1 MKKIILIFATLFYTL
16 FSNAQLSYP
25 SEFNEYCPKQEYNF
39 SVDIY
44 ATGNSTASYTTSG
57 GVQIVG
63 TPYIHGS
70 RYYYKVKFADYPG
83 TQIVKITYNGNPFEV
98 KYKYIKSLF
107 GGYSHPN
114 DPNQIEVPLCNT
126 NPFTLQLNGKF
137 TNQYTNPVSYFGTI
151 IKYSFKLPAGWKI
164 NNQLSTGSNWITI
177 NGPVFNITPDASTTG
192 VIWYIAKNDCPDLS
206 LFDAGAASVIYIN
219 RPNPTF
225 TLSPSSLTFVCGTQ
239 QTKTFTVST
248 PNSISCSTS
257 YLWSL
262 GANNGWLY
270 NGSPA
275 PASFSTTTS
284 SITLTSANGNI
295 LPSTVNVTPI
305 LNGTSYAQMSCTTAF
320 TAFSSSATIT
330 GNTAICP
337 SNSVV
342 CTINNLGAGNTVTWS
357 SSSTAVAT
365 VSGGTQSQVTV
376 NGVANGFADIIA
388 TISNACGQTVIKK
401 NTVYVGVPTTPAA
414 GIYANPMW
422 VRNNFFPLTIDFPVI
437 PNATSY
443 VWTIEN
449 DPENPPYCTTA
460 TSYPAKFVLNNSNT
474 TLATTTPSAKINFG
488 GCFGTYFIKCK
499 AINNCGETDVFYKHI
514 WVGSSGSSPCDK
526 NNNISSEFKILQNP
540 IKNGVLKLKTDI
552 LFNNDIITEDAS
564 ILQGDGPCEG
574 PWEAPIIGKISSQNL
589 NTVIA
594 IYDMAGVKRLEKQ
607 IDNNK
612 ESIEITNFNLPS
624 GNYILHFKKGN
635 QISKKIIIIE

>member
-1 MKKIILIFATLFYTL
+1 MKKLNYLYFYTCLLLITFVTKTNAQITNTINGINLSGNSNSISTNSCNPINFVDNSPNSAVSVVIFYTL
-16 FSNAQLSYP
+16 TRASN
-25 SEFNEYCPKQEYNF
+25 
-39 SVDIY
+39 V
-44 ATGNSTASYTTSG
+44 ATGTGNIRFMLKTSSNSSPTLITQLDVPESLWASNSTTGSLPGSFNGSNIQSSG
-57 GVQIVG
+57 GVI
-63 TPYIHGS
+63 YLE
-70 RYYYKVKFADYPG
+70 YK
-83 TQIVKITYNGNPFEV
+83 TQG
-98 KYKYIKSLF
+98 
-107 GGYSHPN
+107 
-114 DPNQIEVPLCNT
+114 
-126 NPFTLQLNGKF
+126 
-137 TNQYTNPVSYFGTI
+137 GTI
-151 IKYSFKLPAGWKI
+151 IKSCEVQITKSAPILTPSFSFSP
-164 NNQLSTGSNWITI
+164 
-177 NGPVFNITPDASTTG
+177 TT
-192 VIWYIAKNDCPDLS
+192 LS
-206 LFDAGAASVIYIN
+206 LNCGDATS
-219 RPNPTF
+219 
-225 TLSPSSLTFVCGTQ
+225 
-239 QTKTFTVST
+239 KTFTVT
-248 PNSISCSTS
+248 PANIPSGSSVTYQWSHPGWNVISSTS
-257 YLWSL
+257 NSR
-262 GANNGWLY
+262 
-270 NGSPA
+270 
-275 PASFSTTTS
+275 
-284 SITLTSANGNI
+284 TLQPVSGTI
-295 LPSTVNVTPI
+295 LPSNVSVVPSI
-305 LNGTSYAQMSCTTAF
+305 NGVAKPSMSCSVSRAPI
-320 TAFSSSATIT
+320 SSSATIT

-357 SSSTAVAT
+357 SSNTAVAT

>member
-1 MKKIILIFATLFYTL
+1 MKMKKLKFIIILMYLLFVNAMHSQTPTLTISNVTVNGQPITNNTINFGNLDKITVRYRVDFIKPKYLHLGNVSYVSGVYNNNGFVQLFTPETLYLPSVTNEGFQDLREYELYATNYSTCNTTHRLVASVSINGSNVEYH
-16 FSNAQLSYP
+16 SNAINIKRNPIINLSTNVNSANCNSP
-25 SEFNEYCPKQEYNF
+25 VVFNANTNDC
-39 SVDIY
+39 
-44 ATGNSTASYTTSG
+44 
-57 GVQIVG
+57 IVG
-63 TPYIHGS
+63 SIV
-70 RYYYKVKFADYPG
+70 YKWTIGNGWILPNG
-83 TQIVKITYNGNPFEV
+83 TNSPAILTSSTNTI
-98 KYKYIKSLF
+98 SLI
-107 GGYSHPN
+107 PII
-114 DPNQIEVPLCNT
+114 NQPL
-126 NPFTLQLNGKF
+126 
-137 TNQYTNPVSYFGTI
+137 PVS
-151 IKYSFKLPAGWKI
+151 
-164 NNQLSTGSNWITI
+164 
-177 NGPVFNITPDASTTG
+177 
-192 VIWYIAKNDCPDLS
+192 
-206 LFDAGAASVIYIN
+206 
-219 RPNPTF
+219 
-225 TLSPSSLTFVCGTQ
+225 
-239 QTKTFTVST
+239 
-248 PNSISCSTS
+248 
-257 YLWSL
+257 
-262 GANNGWLY
+262 
-270 NGSPA
+270 
-275 PASFSTTTS
+275 
-284 SITLTSANGNI
+284 
-295 LPSTVNVTPI
+295 VTPI
-305 LNGTSYAQMSCTTAF
+305 LNGIALPPKTLTIQLAN
-320 TAFSSSATIT
+320 FSSTAQIN
-330 GNTAICP
+330 GNTVICS
-337 SNSVV
+337 SNSSNY
-342 CTINNLGAGNTVTWS
+342 TINNLGAGNTVTWS
-357 SSSTAVAT
+357 SSNTAVAT

-514 WVGSSGSSPCDK
+514 WVGSSGSSPCNK

-574 PWEAPIIGKISSQNL
+574 PWEAPIIGKVNSQDL

>member
-1 MKKIILIFATLFYTL
+1 MKKTLYIFALIASFCAK
-16 FSNAQLSYP
+16 AQTILP
-25 SEFNEYCPKQEYNF
+25 TEGTELCPNQEYTFTVSGLPSNY
-39 SVDIY
+39 SSL
-44 ATGNSTASYTTSG
+44 NSIGQVNITQFPSGSGTSITFKAKFGDVSGEQGFTVSYQG
-57 GVQIVG
+57 GSKPFKF
-63 TPYIHGS
+63 T
-70 RYYYKVKFADYPG
+70 KV
-83 TQIVKITYNGNPFEV
+83 
-98 KYKYIKSLF
+98 KSLF
-107 GGYSHPN
+107 GGYSENFNNPTTLT
-114 DPNQIEVPLCNT
+114 VPICQTTPIALNISGNKYWNTST
-126 NPFTLQLNGKF
+126 NPYTTFGSI
-137 TNQYTNPVSYFGTI
+137 TNYRYI
-151 IKYSFKLPAGWKI
+151 IPAGWYL
-164 NNQLSTGSNWITI
+164 NSTLSNGTTWIYATGSVT
-177 NGPVFNITPDASTTG
+177 ITPNANTG
-192 VIWYIAKNDCPDLS
+192 NGATIQYVAKNDCS
-206 LFDAGAASVIYIN
+206 GAFFEGNPRYISIS

-225 TLSPSSLTFVCGTQ
+225 TLSPTSLTFACGTP
-239 QTKTFTVST
+239 QTSTFTVST
-248 PNSISCSTS
+248 TSSNSCSTS
-257 YLWSL
+257 YNWNL
-262 GANNGWLY
+262 GVNNGWLY

-357 SSSTAVAT
+357 SSNTAVAT

>member
-1 MKKIILIFATLFYTL
+1 MKKLNYLYFYTCL
-16 FSNAQLSYP
+16 LLITFVTKTNAQITNTINGINLSGNNNSISTNSCNP
-25 SEFNEYCPKQEYNF
+25 INF
-39 SVDIY
+39 VENTPNLTI
-44 ATGNSTASYTTSG
+44 TTSINYALG
-57 GVQIVG
+57 RNANVVTGLG
-63 TPYIHGS
+63 TLKIMLKINSSSTPTLI
-70 RYYYKVKFADYPG
+70 
-83 TQIVKITYNGNPFEV
+83 TQ
-98 KYKYIKSLF
+98 
-107 GGYSHPN
+107 N
-114 DPNQIEVPLCNT
+114 DIPEANWANNT
-126 NPFTLQLNGKF
+126 T
-137 TNQYTNPVSYFGTI
+137 TGTI
-151 IKYSFKLPAGWKI
+151 IGSFNGSAV
-164 NNQLSTGSNWITI
+164 QSTGSVIYLEYKTQGGTIVHSCQVQITKTPPPPSFSLSPTSLNI
-177 NGPVFNITPDASTTG
+177 DCGNTNARTFTITPTNIPSGVTVTYQWSHPGWNLISSTT
-192 VIWYIAKNDCPDLS
+192 NS
-206 LFDAGAASVIYIN
+206 
-219 RPNPTF
+219 R
-225 TLSPSSLTFVCGTQ
+225 TLQPISGT
-239 QTKTFTVST
+239 
-248 PNSISCSTS
+248 
-257 YLWSL
+257 
-262 GANNGWLY
+262 
-270 NGSPA
+270 
-275 PASFSTTTS
+275 
-284 SITLTSANGNI
+284 I
-295 LPSTVNVTPI
+295 LPSNVSVVPSI
-305 LNGTSYAQMSCTTAF
+305 NGVAKPSMSCSVSRAPI
-320 TAFSSSATIT
+320 SSSATIT

-342 CTINNLGAGNTVTWS
+342 YIINNLGAGNTVTWS
-357 SSSTAVAT
+357 SSNTAVAT